1 MYDSLRYIH
10 VYCMSSWKIVSEYTR
25 GAKLHS
31 IWGMTYHWRSHLDCK
46 IKYIK
51 KCHAESQ
58 CKIKYI
64 KKCHAESQWQ
74 EVPCWKSVTKS
85 AMLKVSDK
93 KCHAESQWQKVPC
106 WKSVTKSVMLKVSD
120 KCFSQKV
127 LSSRSCHGQV
137 GDKLLF
143 YSKRVIFQP
152 QYISWE

>member
-1 MYDSLRYIH
+1 LYDSLRYIH

-58 CKIKYI
+58 
-64 KKCHAESQWQ
+64 WQ

-93 KCHAESQWQKVPC
+93 KCHAESQWQ
-106 WKSVTKSVMLKVSD
+106 M
-120 KCFSQKV
+120 FFAEGFIQ
-127 LSSRSCHGQV
+127 
-137 GDKLLF
+137 
-143 YSKRVIFQP
+143 
-152 QYISWE
+152 